1 MIQQTK
7 GKIFLAD
14 QRGLNETASF
24 RSMNTFNF
32 GKYFNEHK
40 QAFGDL
46 YVLNDDT
53 LAGGYSIKMLI
64 EEDSC
69 IILVPVVGAIKYT
82 DTDGNDNIIAAG
94 QVQAVWLNK
103 GCIMEIT
110 NPFSDQPVNFLQI
123 WFRANKPK
131 QSCGLR
137 LSTYDDVNGNLN
149 KLVSAF
155 PMNEGINIL
164 PCKLAVGKFSGRG
177 ETVYHPDSKT
187 KGIFVF
193 VIEGAFE
200 VAGRLLHARDGLA
213 LWEVKD
219 AEMEALSNDAIIAVI
234 EH

>member
-1 MIQQTK
+1 MIQQAK

-64 EEDSC
+64 EGDSC
-69 IILVPVVGAIKYT
+69 IILVPVTGAIKYK
-82 DTDGNDNIIAAG
+82 DTDGSDNIIAAG
-94 QVQAVWLNK
+94 QVQAASLNK

-123 WFRANKPK
+123 WFRLNKSIQPFDPEIA
-131 QSCGLR
+131 
-137 LSTYDDVNGNLN
+137 TYNDVNENLN
-149 KLVSAF
+149 RLVKAF
-155 PMNEGINIL
+155 SGDPDTNMLPFNI
-164 PCKLAVGKFSGRG
+164 AIGKFSGRG
-177 ETVYHPDSKT
+177 ETVYHRAGKS

-213 LWEVKD
+213 LWEAKD
-219 AEMEALSNDAIIAVI
+219 VEMEALSNDAIIALI

>member
-1 MIQQTK
+1 MIHQAK

-32 GKYFNEHK
+32 GNYFNEHK
-40 QAFGDL
+40 QAFGDM

-53 LAGGYSIKMLI
+53 LAGGYSIKMLV

-69 IILVPVVGAIKYT
+69 IILVPVAGAIKYT
-82 DTDGNDNIIAAG
+82 DMDGNDNIIAAG
-94 QVQAVWLNK
+94 QVQAILLNK

-123 WFRANKPK
+123 WFRANKSN

-137 LSTYDDVNGNLN
+137 LSTYDDVNENLN
-149 KLVSAF
+149 RLVKASSED
-155 PMNEGINIL
+155 PDTTML
-164 PCKLAVGKFSGRG
+164 PFKLAIGKFSGRG
-177 ETVYHPDSKT
+177 ETVYHSAGT
-187 KGIFVF
+187 SKGIFVF

-200 VAGRLLHARDGLA
+200 VAGRLLHAGDGMA
-213 LWEVKD
+213 LWETLEV
-219 AEMEALSNDAIIAVI
+219 EMEALSNDAIISVI